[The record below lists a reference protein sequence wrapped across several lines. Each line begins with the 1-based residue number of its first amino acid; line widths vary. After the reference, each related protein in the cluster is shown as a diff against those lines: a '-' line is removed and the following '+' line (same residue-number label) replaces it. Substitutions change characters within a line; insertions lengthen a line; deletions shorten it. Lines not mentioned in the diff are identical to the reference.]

1 MLIPKKKNQP
11 KNNSSSSSNGG
22 STSEELSASA
32 LMQKRQEELWDE
44 VDAFKPKAKESNW
57 EVGRSFG
64 DVTDANAEDED
75 EDDNKLTLNTSENES
90 VSISKEGLELT
101 TGDYGVGIGKDG
113 ITHTIAPFGED
124 GPSIELKK
132 DAASIS
138 YEIPGSGFAFPPP
151 KGKWEGPSLNMPI
164 ATPIPGLFINITGGL
179 EGGIVVPEL
188 KMNLGVSEKPI
199 GDHKDVSMVKIE
211 FELANK
217 DVITASF
224 GGNVRIGVLGGVP
237 MVAAIEAGVE
247 AATEAKME
255 ITPKISGQGEY
266 ILDSSGDLVT
276 SRTNISA
283 SMGASAGLEAS
294 LALYLSGQL
303 IVFKGDL
310 FKLTLVSKDIASM
323 KGGATMTRTWMNG
336 GKGKNS
342 IDPIYEKY
350 FVTEGWFKDI
360 LTANKL
366 DKATA
371 DYEYAQY
378 DVFALEDLK
387 RTIDFGY
394 QDTHR
399 GQVNNS
405 KMRIA
410 TSKIQN
416 ATKSYFETVEKLKD
430 TSLSLAK
437 KGQLNKDIETYMNE
451 ISDANL
457 EYSKAHSKFTKDNKN
472 IKKVNKNLKNAK
484 KVLAKAKKS
493 NGKLMN
499 KKLLQLDEEYG
510 PKRDELVKKSYE
522 ALNTFD
528 QYTKWLDTAPSSK
541 KSFYKAR
548 LKEAT
553 NEKLKMANDLDEL
566 LREYG
571 KKQNDIKALLKVQSR
586 NPLAQESE

>member
-1 MLIPKKKNQP
+1 MLMPKKKNQS
-11 KNNSSSSSNGG
+11 KGNSNSSSSGG
-22 STSEELSASA
+22 SSSEELSASA

-44 VDAFKPKAKESNW
+44 VDAFKPKEKESNW
-57 EVGRSFG
+57 EFGRSFG

-75 EDDNKLTLNTSENES
+75 DNKSTLNTSENES
-90 VSISKEGLELT
+90 VSVSKEGLELT

-113 ITHTIAPFGED
+113 LTHTIAPFGED

-138 YEIPGSGFAFPPP
+138 YEVPGSGFAFPPP

-199 GDHKDVSMVKIE
+199 GDRKDVSMVKIE

-237 MVAAIEAGVE
+237 MVAAVEAGVE

-266 ILDSSGDLVT
+266 ILDNSGDLVT

-336 GKGKNS
+336 GKGQNS

-350 FVTEGWFKDI
+350 FVTEGWFKDV

-410 TSKIQN
+410 TSKTQN

-437 KGQLNKDIETYMNE
+437 KGQLNKDLETYMNE

-493 NGKLMN
+493 NEKLMN

-528 QYTKWLDTAPSSK
+528 QYTKWLDSAPSSK

-548 LKEAT
+548 LKDAT
-553 NEKLKMANDLDEL
+553 REKLKLTNDLDEL